1 MGLWSHDPSTTKA
14 WEGNFSSC
22 QSKLLPKSFRIGK
35 KDQRIE
41 IFLNPEDICFSV
53 ETAFLA
59 EKKLLSS
66 FVPFCCSNLTLLIKS
81 LAMFNQA

>member
-1 MGLWSHDPSTTKA
+1 MGVWTHDTDATKIRKRKL
-14 WEGNFSSC
+14 SPC
-22 QSKLLPKSFRIGK
+22 QSKLLPKSLRIGK

-59 EKKLLSS
+59 EKSFYLLLFHS
-66 FVPFCCSNLTLLIKS
+66 VALI
-81 LAMFNQA
+81 

>member
-22 QSKLLPKSFRIGK
+22 QSKLLPKSLRIGK

-59 EKKLLSS
+59 EKSFYLLLFHS
-66 FVPFCCSNLTLLIKS
+66 VALI
-81 LAMFNQA
+81 